1 LVLFKS
7 LRKILI
13 VKGGSKT
20 MAGWET
26 YEPPETKKESKNAG
40 KWLLSV
46 LAVILFVNIFV
57 VEMALL

>member
-1 LVLFKS
+1 
-7 LRKILI
+7 
-13 VKGGSKT
+13 

-26 YEPPETKKESKNAG
+26 YEPPETKTESKNAG